1 MRRDRQEDRYMEQLK
16 TDTQE
21 TKKKVLGG
29 NISGNL
35 LNYLVCAERTGTETT
50 KRFAFAP
57 TVVKH
62 VVKKFSEFRVVRKWW
77 ENARFCPE
85 NAKNKAEN
93 GSFSALFGLSDWT

>member
-1 MRRDRQEDRYMEQLK
+1 MRRDWQKDRYMEQLK

-29 NISGNL
+29 YIREPFEFSFWE
-35 LNYLVCAERTGTETT
+35 ERTGTEAT
-50 KRFAFAP
+50 KRFAYAP

-62 VVKKFSEFRVVRKWW
+62 VVKKISEFRVVRKWW

-85 NAKNKAEN
+85 NAKIKPKTIR
-93 GSFSALFGLSDWT
+93 FRLYLV

>member
-1 MRRDRQEDRYMEQLK
+1 MEQLK

-35 LNYLVCAERTGTETT
+35 LNLVFREQERTEAEAT
-50 KRFAFAP
+50 KRYTPVP

-62 VVKKFSEFRVVRKWW
+62 VVKKFSEFQVVRKWW
-77 ENARFCPE
+77 ENARF
-85 NAKNKAEN
+85 
-93 GSFSALFGLSDWT
+93 

>member
-1 MRRDRQEDRYMEQLK
+1 MEKSIEEKSPK

-35 LNYLVCAERTGTETT
+35 LNLVFWAERIEAEAT

-62 VVKKFSEFRVVRKWW
+62 VVKKFSEFLVWPKWL
-77 ENARFCPE
+77 ENTRFCPE

-93 GSFSALFGLSDWT
+93 DSFSALFVKRSE

>member
-1 MRRDRQEDRYMEQLK
+1 MERLK

-35 LNYLVCAERTGTETT
+35 LNLVFREQSIPKQKQPNESRPLQLWSNMWSKNFRNFGWCRSGGKST
-50 KRFAFAP
+50 RF
-57 TVVKH
+57 
-62 VVKKFSEFRVVRKWW
+62 S
-77 ENARFCPE
+77 PE

-93 GSFSALFGLSDWT
+93 GSFSALFGLSDTT

>member
-1 MRRDRQEDRYMEQLK
+1 MERLK

-29 NISGNL
+29 NTSGNL
-35 LNYLVCAERTGTETT
+35 LNLVFWEERTGTEAT
-50 KRFAFAP
+50 KRFAYAP

-62 VVKKFSEFRVVRKWW
+62 VVKKFSEFQVVRKWW

-93 GSFSALFGLSDWT
+93 EPFSALFGLSDWT